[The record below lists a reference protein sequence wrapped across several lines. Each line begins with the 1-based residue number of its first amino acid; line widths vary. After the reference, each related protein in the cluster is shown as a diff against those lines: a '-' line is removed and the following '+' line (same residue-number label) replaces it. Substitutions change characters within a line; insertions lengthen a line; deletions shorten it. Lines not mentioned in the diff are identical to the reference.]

1 MMIHLPAVNVSKLT
15 QRIKHAALGMFNLN
29 DSKWGR
35 EGEKPSQDG
44 ADLPPVP
51 PSSSPTESQ
60 DKPNYQTPQGNKRP
74 NDGPP
79 DLDELWHDFNQ
90 KLGGIFGGAKDK
102 GRQQPNFGGNMV
114 GTATV
119 MAVVFNPI

>member
-1 MMIHLPAVNVSKLT
+1 MIHLPAVNVSKLT

-51 PSSSPTESQ
+51 PSSSPNDSQ
-60 DKPNYQTPQGNKRP
+60 DKP
-74 NDGPP
+74 
-79 DLDELWHDFNQ
+79 
-90 KLGGIFGGAKDK
+90 KLSSAT
-102 GRQQPNFGGNMV
+102 RQ
-114 GTATV
+114 
-119 MAVVFNPI
+119 